1 MGSNLETWKAL
12 ERIRKDGRCRSIG
25 VSNFAPKHLNELL
38 IKGNDRPVVNQIEL
52 SPFLQQESISS
63 FCHKENIHLTGYCP
77 LARGRRLDDPKLCL
91 VAEQTKKTVAQV
103 MIRWALQRG
112 QSVIPKSVRPERIQ
126 ENANVFEFNLND
138 EQMKQYLSLFEKYFL
153 KSFTSRLTD
162 YSDPKID
169 VLSTEVLNPKYT
181 IVKSVLLAT
190 DKKPAVNIEWR
201 VYTKNPD
208 KPLIRDLIIEG
219 LSLARTQKEEF
230 ASVIETNNGDVTKLF
245 ITLKEF
251 AAK

>member
-1 MGSNLETWKAL
+1 MKKNFFIIIFFIFGLTQESFAYSSDPKQFIQEIVDEVKKILIETNTKEFKTTKLSEIAL
-12 ERIRKDGRCRSIG
+12 KTVD
-25 VSNFAPKHLNELL
+25 
-38 IKGNDRPVVNQIEL
+38 IKGVAYYSLGHYR
-52 SPFLQQESISS
+52 
-63 FCHKENIHLTGYCP
+63 KE
-77 LARGRRLDDPKLCL
+77 
-91 VAEQTKKTVAQV
+91 
-103 MIRWALQRG
+103 
-112 QSVIPKSVRPERIQ
+112 
-126 ENANVFEFNLND
+126 LND
-138 EQMKQYLSLFEKYFL
+138 KQLKEYLTLFEKYFL

-162 YSDPKID
+162 YSEPKID

-230 ASVIETNNGDVTKLF
+230 SSVIESNDGDVIKLF

>member
-1 MGSNLETWKAL
+1 MKKNFFIIIFLIFGLTQKSFAYSSDPKQFIQEVVDEAKKILIETNTKEFKTTKLSEMAL
-12 ERIRKDGRCRSIG
+12 KTVD
-25 VSNFAPKHLNELL
+25 
-38 IKGNDRPVVNQIEL
+38 IKGVAYYSLGNYR
-52 SPFLQQESISS
+52 
-63 FCHKENIHLTGYCP
+63 KE
-77 LARGRRLDDPKLCL
+77 
-91 VAEQTKKTVAQV
+91 
-103 MIRWALQRG
+103 
-112 QSVIPKSVRPERIQ
+112 
-126 ENANVFEFNLND
+126 LND
-138 EQMKQYLSLFEKYFL
+138 EQLKEYLTLFEKYFL

-162 YSDPKID
+162 YSEPKID
-169 VLSTEVLNPKYT
+169 VVSTEVLNPKYT

-245 ITLKEF
+245 ITLREF

>member
-1 MGSNLETWKAL
+1 MKKNFFIIVFFIFAL
-12 ERIRKDGRCRSIG
+12 TQNSFAYSSDPKQFIQEVVDEAKKILIATNTKEFKTTKLSEMALRTVDIKGVAYYSLGKYRKE
-25 VSNFAPKHLNELL
+25 LNEEQL
-38 IKGNDRPVVNQIEL
+38 
-52 SPFLQQESISS
+52 
-63 FCHKENIHLTGYCP
+63 KEY
-77 LARGRRLDDPKLCL
+77 LA
-91 VAEQTKKTVAQV
+91 
-103 MIRWALQRG
+103 
-112 QSVIPKSVRPERIQ
+112 
-126 ENANVFEFNLND
+126 
-138 EQMKQYLSLFEKYFL
+138 LFEKYFL

-169 VLSTEVLNPKYT
+169 VVSTEVLNPKYT
-181 IVKSVLLAT
+181 IVKSTLLAT

-251 AAK
+251 INK

>member
-1 MGSNLETWKAL
+1 MKKNFFIIIFFLFSLTQKSYGYSNDPKQFITEIVDEAKKVLIDSNSKEFKTKKLSEMAL
-12 ERIRKDGRCRSIG
+12 KTVDIKGVAYYSIG
-25 VSNFAPKHLNELL
+25 KYRKNLSDDQLNE
-38 IKGNDRPVVNQIEL
+38 
-52 SPFLQQESISS
+52 
-63 FCHKENIHLTGYCP
+63 
-77 LARGRRLDDPKLCL
+77 
-91 VAEQTKKTVAQV
+91 
-103 MIRWALQRG
+103 
-112 QSVIPKSVRPERIQ
+112 
-126 ENANVFEFNLND
+126 
-138 EQMKQYLSLFEKYFL
+138 YLSLFEKYFL

-169 VLSTEVLNPKYT
+169 VISTDVLNPKYT

-230 ASVIETNNGDVTKLF
+230 ASVIESNNGDVEKLF
-245 ITLKEF
+245 DTLKEF
-251 AAK
+251 VAK

>member
-1 MGSNLETWKAL
+1 MKKKFFIIIFFIFSLSQNSYGYSSDPKQFITEIVDEAKKVLVDSNTKEFKTKKLSEMAL
-12 ERIRKDGRCRSIG
+12 KTVDIKGVAYYSIG
-25 VSNFAPKHLNELL
+25 KYRKS
-38 IKGNDRPVVNQIEL
+38 L
-52 SPFLQQESISS
+52 SE
-63 FCHKENIHLTGYCP
+63 
-77 LARGRRLDDPKLCL
+77 
-91 VAEQTKKTVAQV
+91 
-103 MIRWALQRG
+103 
-112 QSVIPKSVRPERIQ
+112 
-126 ENANVFEFNLND
+126 
-138 EQMKQYLSLFEKYFL
+138 EQMNQYLSLFEKYFL

-190 DKKPAVNIEWR
+190 DKKPEVKIDWR

-245 ITLKEF
+245 ITLEEF
-251 AAK
+251 INK